1 MSTMSPDKLAR
12 LNDLLVASAAGDTHA
27 FSEFYDALAP
37 LVYDVTLHVLRNPAL
52 AEEVAQDVF
61 VEVWSKAA
69 HFDPARGSARTW
81 VGRIAHGRAAL
92 RGDDV
97 ETDALDRVESQR
109 LRAAAAAIGE
119 PHSTAVELAFFGGL
133 THAELAESTGVP
145 MGTAKT
151 RVRDGVRKL
160 KELMAREER

>member
-1 MSTMSPDKLAR
+1 MSTMSPVKLAR
-12 LNDLLVASAAGDTHA
+12 LNDLLVAFAAGDTHA
-27 FSEFYDALAP
+27 FSEFYAALAP
-37 LVYDVTLHVLRNPAL
+37 LVYGVTLHVLRNPAL

-109 LRAAAAAIGE
+109 LRA
-119 PHSTAVELAFFGGL
+119 PPPLLVNPTARRWSWPSSVASPTPSWQNQREYRWAPQRR
-133 THAELAESTGVP
+133 ACA
-145 MGTAKT
+145 
-151 RVRDGVRKL
+151 
-160 KELMAREER
+160 MASAN